1 MVKRILLSIVML
13 MLIAYLGIAIT
24 AFNRKPANQTCR
36 DVELVIKDTT
46 YAGFITK
53 EEVKGILQ
61 HKGIYPIGKKME
73 RISTKSLERELS
85 KHPLIDEAECYKT
98 PSGKVCVEVTQRIPI
113 LRIMSANG
121 ENYYLDNK
129 GTVMPPE
136 AKCVAHRAIVTGNVE
151 KSFAMKD
158 LYKFG
163 VFLQN
168 NKFWDAQIEQI
179 HVLPDRNIELVPR
192 VGDHLV
198 YLGKLENFENKLARL
213 KEFYQKGP
221 TEFIAAIELGSSKI
235 TGVAGRKNSD
245 GSMQILAY
253 AQEDSSTFIRKGVIF
268 NLDKTAQSLTSIIN
282 RLEGELKNSIA
293 KVYVGIGGQSLRT
306 VRNVVSRDL
315 EEEAI
320 ISEELVSAI
329 GDENVAIP
337 VVDMDILDVAPQEYK
352 VGNNLQANPVGLVGS
367 HIEGRFLNIVA
378 RSSVR
383 KNLEHCFQQAK
394 IDIADQLIAPLVT
407 ANAVLTESERRSGC
421 ALIDFGADTTTISV
435 YKNNILR
442 FLTVLPLGGNS
453 ITRDITTLQMEEEE
467 AERLKKTYGDALYE
481 EDESEEPATCKLEDE
496 SRTVELSKLNNIIE
510 ARAEEIIANV
520 WNQIQI
526 SGYEDKLLAGI
537 ILTGG
542 AANLKNLEEMLRRR
556 SKIEKMRMA
565 KLPRN
570 TVHAPSNILKKDGSQ
585 NTLFGL
591 LFEGNQNCCL
601 IETAPQIPVTPA
613 TPRPEPE
620 IHKTVDMFEDDQELK
635 EQARLAR
642 LKKEEEEKE
651 ARAAAKEAERLRK
664 QKEKEEKERRKREAG
679 PSWIQRK
686 IDSLTKEIFSDD
698 DMK

>member
-1 MVKRILLSIVML
+1 M
-13 MLIAYLGIAIT
+13 AT
-24 AFNRKPANQTCR
+24 
-36 DVELVIKDTT
+36 
-46 YAGFITK
+46 
-53 EEVKGILQ
+53 
-61 HKGIYPIGKKME
+61 
-73 RISTKSLERELS
+73 
-85 KHPLIDEAECYKT
+85 
-98 PSGKVCVEVTQRIPI
+98 
-113 LRIMSANG
+113 
-121 ENYYLDNK
+121 
-129 GTVMPPE
+129 
-136 AKCVAHRAIVTGNVE
+136 
-151 KSFAMKD
+151 
-158 LYKFG
+158 
-163 VFLQN
+163 
-168 NKFWDAQIEQI
+168 
-179 HVLPDRNIELVPR
+179 
-192 VGDHLV
+192 
-198 YLGKLENFENKLARL
+198 
-213 KEFYQKGP
+213 

-245 GSMQILAY
+245 GSMQVLAY

-315 EEEAI
+315 EDEAI

-329 GDENVAIP
+329 GDENIAIP
-337 VVDMDILDVAPQEYK
+337 VVDMEILDVAPQEYK

-378 RSSVR
+378 RASVR

-421 ALIDFGADTTTISV
+421 ALIDLGADTTTISV

-467 AERLKKTYGDALYE
+467 AERLKKAYGDALYE
-481 EDESEEPATCKLEDE
+481 EDPEQEEATCKLDDD
-496 SRTVELSKLNNIIE
+496 SRTIKVADLNNIIE

-520 WNQIQI
+520 WNQVQL
-526 SGYEDKLLAGI
+526 SGFDDKLLAGI

-542 AANLKNLEEMLRRR
+542 AANLKNIEEMLRKR
-556 SKIEKMRMA
+556 SKVEKIRMA

-601 IETAPQIPVTPA
+601 TETAPQPTP
-613 TPRPEPE
+613 TPMTSRPEPAE
-620 IHKTVDMFEDDQELK
+620 VHKTADMFEDDQELK
-635 EQARLAR
+635 EQARIAR
-642 LKKEEEEKE
+642 LKKEEEERE
-651 ARAAAKEAERLRK
+651 AKIAAKEAEKLRK

>member
-1 MVKRILLSIVML
+1 M
-13 MLIAYLGIAIT
+13 AT
-24 AFNRKPANQTCR
+24 
-36 DVELVIKDTT
+36 
-46 YAGFITK
+46 
-53 EEVKGILQ
+53 
-61 HKGIYPIGKKME
+61 
-73 RISTKSLERELS
+73 
-85 KHPLIDEAECYKT
+85 
-98 PSGKVCVEVTQRIPI
+98 
-113 LRIMSANG
+113 
-121 ENYYLDNK
+121 
-129 GTVMPPE
+129 
-136 AKCVAHRAIVTGNVE
+136 
-151 KSFAMKD
+151 
-158 LYKFG
+158 
-163 VFLQN
+163 
-168 NKFWDAQIEQI
+168 
-179 HVLPDRNIELVPR
+179 
-192 VGDHLV
+192 
-198 YLGKLENFENKLARL
+198 
-213 KEFYQKGP
+213 

-235 TGVAGRKNSD
+235 TGVAGKKNSD
-245 GSMQILAY
+245 GSMQVLAY

-329 GDENVAIP
+329 GDENIAIP

-378 RSSVR
+378 RASVR

-467 AERLKKTYGDALYE
+467 AERLKKAYGDALYE
-481 EDESEEPATCKLEDE
+481 EDPEQEEGTCKLDDDN
-496 SRTVELSKLNNIIE
+496 RIIKVADLNNIIE
-510 ARAEEIIANV
+510 ARAEEIVANV
-520 WNQIQI
+520 WNQIQL
-526 SGYEDKLLAGI
+526 SSYEDKLLAGI

-542 AANLKNLEEMLRRR
+542 AANLKNLDETLRKR
-556 SKIEKMRMA
+556 SKIEKIRMA

-570 TVHAPSNILKKDGSQ
+570 TVHASNNILKKDGSQ

-601 IETAPQIPVTPA
+601 TETAPQAAPA
-613 TPRPEPE
+613 PSVSKPEPE
-620 IHKTVDMFEDDQELK
+620 VHKTVDMFEDDQELK
-635 EQARLAR
+635 EQARIAR
-642 LKKEEEEKE
+642 LKKEEEERE
-651 ARAAAKEAERLRK
+651 AKLAAKEAEKLRK

>member
-1 MVKRILLSIVML
+1 M
-13 MLIAYLGIAIT
+13 AT
-24 AFNRKPANQTCR
+24 
-36 DVELVIKDTT
+36 
-46 YAGFITK
+46 
-53 EEVKGILQ
+53 
-61 HKGIYPIGKKME
+61 
-73 RISTKSLERELS
+73 
-85 KHPLIDEAECYKT
+85 
-98 PSGKVCVEVTQRIPI
+98 
-113 LRIMSANG
+113 
-121 ENYYLDNK
+121 
-129 GTVMPPE
+129 
-136 AKCVAHRAIVTGNVE
+136 
-151 KSFAMKD
+151 
-158 LYKFG
+158 
-163 VFLQN
+163 
-168 NKFWDAQIEQI
+168 
-179 HVLPDRNIELVPR
+179 
-192 VGDHLV
+192 
-198 YLGKLENFENKLARL
+198 
-213 KEFYQKGP
+213 

-235 TGVAGRKNSD
+235 TGVAGKKNSD
-245 GSMQILAY
+245 GSMQVLAY

-329 GDENVAIP
+329 GDENIAIP

-378 RSSVR
+378 RASVR

-467 AERLKKTYGDALYE
+467 AERLKKAYGDALYE
-481 EDESEEPATCKLEDE
+481 EDPEQEEATCKLDDDN
-496 SRTVELSKLNNIIE
+496 RIIKVADLNNIIE
-510 ARAEEIIANV
+510 ARAEEIVANV
-520 WNQIQI
+520 WNQIQL
-526 SGYEDKLLAGI
+526 SSYEDKLLAGI
-537 ILTGG
+537 IMTGG
-542 AANLKNLEEMLRRR
+542 AANLKNLDETLRKR
-556 SKIEKMRMA
+556 SKIEKIRMA

-570 TVHAPSNILKKDGSQ
+570 TVHASNNILKKDGSQ

-601 IETAPQIPVTPA
+601 TETAPQAAPA
-613 TPRPEPE
+613 PSVSKPEPE
-620 IHKTVDMFEDDQELK
+620 VHKTVDMFEDDQELK
-635 EQARLAR
+635 EQARIAR
-642 LKKEEEEKE
+642 LKKEEEERE
-651 ARAAAKEAERLRK
+651 AKLAAKEAEKLRK

>member
-1 MVKRILLSIVML
+1 MALLQISEPGLSAAPHQRRLAAGIDLGTTNSLVATVRSGQAETLADHEGRHLLPSVVHYQQQGHSVGYDARTNAALDTANTISSVKRLMGRSLADIQQRYPHLPYQFQASENGLPMIETAAGLLNPVRVSADILKALAARATEALAGELDGVVITVPAYFDDAQRQGTKDAARL
-13 MLIAYLGIAIT
+13 AGLHVLRLLNEPTAAAIAYGLDSGQEGVIAVYDLGGGTFDISILRLSRGVFEVLATGGDSALGGDDFDHLLADYIREQ
-24 AFNRKPANQTCR
+24 AGIPDRSDNRVQ
-36 DVELVIKDTT
+36 
-46 YAGFITK
+46 
-53 EEVKGILQ
+53 
-61 HKGIYPIGKKME
+61 
-73 RISTKSLERELS
+73 REL
-85 KHPLIDEAECYKT
+85 
-98 PSGKVCVEVTQRIPI
+98 
-113 LRIMSANG
+113 
-121 ENYYLDNK
+121 LD
-129 GTVMPPE
+129 
-136 AKCVAHRAIVTGNVE
+136 AA
-151 KSFAMKD
+151 
-158 LYKFG
+158 
-163 VFLQN
+163 
-168 NKFWDAQIEQI
+168 
-179 HVLPDRNIELVPR
+179 
-192 VGDHLV
+192 
-198 YLGKLENFENKLARL
+198 
-213 KEFYQKGP
+213 
-221 TEFIAAIELGSSKI
+221 IAAKI
-235 TGVAGRKNSD
+235 ALSDADSVTVNVAGWQGEISRE
-245 GSMQILAY
+245 Q
-253 AQEDSSTFIRKGVIF
+253 F
-268 NLDKTAQSLTSIIN
+268 N
-282 RLEGELKNSIA
+282 E
-293 KVYVGIGGQSLRT
+293 
-306 VRNVVSRDL
+306 
-315 EEEAI
+315 
-320 ISEELVSAI
+320 
-329 GDENVAIP
+329 
-337 VVDMDILDVAPQEYK
+337 
-352 VGNNLQANPVGLVGS
+352 
-367 HIEGRFLNIVA
+367 
-378 RSSVR
+378 
-383 KNLEHCFQQAK
+383 
-394 IDIADQLIAPLVT
+394 LIAPLVT

>member
-1 MVKRILLSIVML
+1 M
-13 MLIAYLGIAIT
+13 AT
-24 AFNRKPANQTCR
+24 
-36 DVELVIKDTT
+36 
-46 YAGFITK
+46 
-53 EEVKGILQ
+53 
-61 HKGIYPIGKKME
+61 
-73 RISTKSLERELS
+73 
-85 KHPLIDEAECYKT
+85 
-98 PSGKVCVEVTQRIPI
+98 
-113 LRIMSANG
+113 
-121 ENYYLDNK
+121 
-129 GTVMPPE
+129 
-136 AKCVAHRAIVTGNVE
+136 
-151 KSFAMKD
+151 
-158 LYKFG
+158 
-163 VFLQN
+163 
-168 NKFWDAQIEQI
+168 
-179 HVLPDRNIELVPR
+179 
-192 VGDHLV
+192 
-198 YLGKLENFENKLARL
+198 
-213 KEFYQKGP
+213 

-235 TGVAGRKNSD
+235 TGVAGKKNSD
-245 GSMQILAY
+245 GSMQVLAY

-329 GDENVAIP
+329 GDENIAIP

-378 RSSVR
+378 RASVR

-467 AERLKKTYGDALYE
+467 AERLKKAYGDALYE
-481 EDESEEPATCKLEDE
+481 EDPEQEEATCKLDDDN
-496 SRTVELSKLNNIIE
+496 RIIKVADLNNIIE
-510 ARAEEIIANV
+510 ARAEEIVANV
-520 WNQIQI
+520 WNQIQL
-526 SGYEDKLLAGI
+526 SSYEDKLLAGI

-542 AANLKNLEEMLRRR
+542 AANLKNLDETLRKR
-556 SKIEKMRMA
+556 SKIEKIRMA

-570 TVHAPSNILKKDGSQ
+570 TVHASNNILKKDGSQ

-601 IETAPQIPVTPA
+601 TETAPQAAPA
-613 TPRPEPE
+613 PSVSKPEPE
-620 IHKTVDMFEDDQELK
+620 VHKTVDMFEDDQEMK
-635 EQARLAR
+635 EQARIAR
-642 LKKEEEEKE
+642 LKKEEEERE
-651 ARAAAKEAERLRK
+651 AKLAAKEAEKLRK

>member
-1 MVKRILLSIVML
+1 M
-13 MLIAYLGIAIT
+13 AT
-24 AFNRKPANQTCR
+24 
-36 DVELVIKDTT
+36 
-46 YAGFITK
+46 
-53 EEVKGILQ
+53 
-61 HKGIYPIGKKME
+61 
-73 RISTKSLERELS
+73 
-85 KHPLIDEAECYKT
+85 
-98 PSGKVCVEVTQRIPI
+98 
-113 LRIMSANG
+113 
-121 ENYYLDNK
+121 
-129 GTVMPPE
+129 
-136 AKCVAHRAIVTGNVE
+136 
-151 KSFAMKD
+151 
-158 LYKFG
+158 
-163 VFLQN
+163 
-168 NKFWDAQIEQI
+168 
-179 HVLPDRNIELVPR
+179 
-192 VGDHLV
+192 
-198 YLGKLENFENKLARL
+198 
-213 KEFYQKGP
+213 

-235 TGVAGRKNSD
+235 TGVAGKKNSD
-245 GSMQILAY
+245 GSMQVLAY

-293 KVYVGIGGQSLRT
+293 KVYVGIGGQSLCT

-329 GDENVAIP
+329 GDENITIP

-378 RSSVR
+378 RASVR

-467 AERLKKTYGDALYE
+467 AERLKKAYGDALYE
-481 EDESEEPATCKLEDE
+481 EDPEQEEATCKLDDDN
-496 SRTVELSKLNNIIE
+496 RIIKVADLNNIIE
-510 ARAEEIIANV
+510 ARAEEIVANV
-520 WNQIQI
+520 WNQIQL
-526 SGYEDKLLAGI
+526 SSYEDKLLAGI

-542 AANLKNLEEMLRRR
+542 AANLKNLDETLRKR
-556 SKIEKMRMA
+556 SKIEKIRMA

-570 TVHAPSNILKKDGSQ
+570 TVHASNNILKKDGSQ

-601 IETAPQIPVTPA
+601 TETAPQAAPA
-613 TPRPEPE
+613 PSVSKPEPE
-620 IHKTVDMFEDDQELK
+620 VHKTVDMFEDDQELK
-635 EQARLAR
+635 EQARIAR
-642 LKKEEEEKE
+642 LKKEEEERE
-651 ARAAAKEAERLRK
+651 AKLAAKEAEKLRK